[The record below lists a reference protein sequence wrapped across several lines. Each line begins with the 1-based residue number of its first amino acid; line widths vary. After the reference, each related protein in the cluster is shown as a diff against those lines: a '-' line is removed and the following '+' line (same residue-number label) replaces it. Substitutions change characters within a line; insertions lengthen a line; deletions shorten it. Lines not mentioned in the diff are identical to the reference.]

1 MPVPAMA
8 KTTTESLAAFVAVAE
23 LSSFTGAA
31 ARLQVS
37 PSAVSQSIRALEQRL
52 GVALLNRSTR
62 SVSLTEA
69 GARFLERIAAPLR
82 ELDAAAEDLG
92 GEAGR
97 PSGLLRLNV
106 ARAAY
111 MTIMRPVIVAF
122 LAAYPEIDVEM
133 VIESGVVDIVAR
145 GFDAGIRFSDLV
157 HRDMVAVPVG
167 PALSAHVIA
176 SPGYIARRGAPTHPK
191 GLFDHDCIAF
201 QHATSGQIERWA
213 FARGEERFE
222 LGIRGRLIVNDSTAM
237 VQAVLDGAGIGYMTN
252 GFIEG
257 LFEEER
263 LVRLLAD
270 WSPPVPGFVLFYP
283 NRRRAPR
290 KLRALIDFLRAQ
302 RYPARPQTEATLA

>member
-1 MPVPAMA
+1 MS
-8 KTTTESLAAFVAVAE
+8 KTTTESLSAFVAVAE

-31 ARLQVS
+31 ARLRVS

-69 GARFLERIAAPLR
+69 GARYLERIAAPLR
-82 ELDAAAEDLG
+82 ELDTAAEDLG

-111 MTIMRPVIVAF
+111 MTIMRPVIVPF

-133 VIESGVVDIVAR
+133 VIENGVADIVAR

-176 SPGYIARRGAPTHPK
+176 SPEYLTRRGAPTHPK
-191 GLFDHDCIAF
+191 ELFDHDCIAF
-201 QHATSGQIERWA
+201 QHATSGQMEQWA

-237 VQAVLDGAGIGYMTN
+237 VQAVLDGAGVGYMAN

-263 LVRLLAD
+263 LVRLLAE

-302 RYPARPQTEATLA
+302 RYPGRAHAEAAVA